1 MNFATRNAALN
12 AYGKRNLATEV
23 ETASPH
29 RLIVMLFEGAIAAC
43 HMAKLHMQSGAIAD
57 KGMAISKAIA
67 IIQEGLL
74 LSLDREQG
82 GELATN
88 LASLYDYMGRRLIQA
103 NIKNDPASIDEV
115 LGLLIG
121 LKESW
126 EQIAPSRTA
135 TTEPTPPSDRNT
147 SLSYGKA

>member
-12 AYGKRNLATEV
+12 AYGRQSIATEV
-23 ETASPH
+23 EAASPH
-29 RLIVMLFEGAIAAC
+29 RLIVMLFEGAITAC
-43 HMAKLHMQSGAIAD
+43 HMAKLHMQNGAIAE
-57 KGMAISKAIA
+57 KGAAISKAIA

-74 LSLDREQG
+74 LSLDREQER
-82 GELATN
+82 ELVAN

-103 NIKNDPASIDEV
+103 NVKNDSAQIDEV

-126 EQIAPSRTA
+126 EQIAPSKTQ
-135 TTEPTPPSDRNT
+135 TDVHPPADRHN
-147 SLSYGKA
+147 SMSYGKA

>member
-1 MNFATRNAALN
+1 MSFTTRNAALN
-12 AYGKRNLATEV
+12 AYGRQSIATEV
-23 ETASPH
+23 EAASPH
-29 RLIVMLFEGAIAAC
+29 RLIVMLFEGAITAC
-43 HMAKLHMQSGAIAD
+43 HMAKLHMQNGAIAE
-57 KGMAISKAIA
+57 KGTAISKAIA

-82 GELATN
+82 GELVAN

-103 NIKNDPASIDEV
+103 NVKNDSVLIDEV

-126 EQIAPSRTA
+126 EQIAPSK
-135 TTEPTPPSDRNT
+135 TPAAELPPPPDRNS